1 MIHISFAALRRASL
15 LCAIAIALPLTSE
28 AQRQP
33 RAVAGTYTTTVSSPQ
48 GDVKAVILL
57 KKEGAAFTGTLAAE
71 GFPTLPV
78 VNVVP
83 SDTGVTLDGDSPDGP
98 VNVSLKFGDGDK
110 VTGKVVY
117 QGLEMVLAGTFAA
130 GDAMNSV
137 AGPAMDPVGVY
148 TVTSEAAIMGEAS
161 LTVRCT
167 VTKAGDSHGG
177 MCGTDAGEAP
187 IGTVTVAGNTV
198 TVGGESPA
206 GPYKIV
212 MTVANGAVTGTMAIG
227 AESSK
232 LKGTHA
238 RL

>member
-1 MIHISFAALRRASL
+1 MIHTSFATLRRLLS
-15 LCAIAIALPLTSE
+15 LCALAIALPLTSG

-48 GDVKAVILL
+48 GDVRAVILL
-57 KKEGAAFTGTLAAE
+57 KKEGAAFSGTLAAE

-83 SDTGVTLDGDSPDGP
+83 SDTGVTFDGESPDGP
-98 VNVSLKFGDGDK
+98 VLVSLKFGDGDK
-110 VTGKVVY
+110 VSGKVVY
-117 QGLEMVLAGTFAA
+117 QGLEMVLAGTFAP

-148 TVTSEAAIMGEAS
+148 TVTSADPMMGEQS

-167 VTKAGDSHGG
+167 VTKSGASHGG

-198 TVGGESPA
+198 TVGGDSPA

-212 MTVANGAVTGTMAIG
+212 MTIANGAVSGTMAIG
-227 AESSK
+227 AESTK
-232 LKGTHA
+232 VKGTHA
-238 RL
+238 KQ